1 VKPVMIK
8 VELIDHDKTG
18 LLVRKRRRDLGLTLQ
33 WVAARAKLSVSY
45 LSGLERGDRG
55 WTFELFDKVWG
66 ALR

>member
-18 LLVRKRRRDLGLTLQ
+18 LQVRKKRRQLGLTLAE
-33 WVAARAKLSVSY
+33 VADRTELSVSY

>member
-1 VKPVMIK
+1 MKPVMIR
-8 VELIDHDKTG
+8 VEHIDHDQTG
-18 LLVRKRRRDLGLTLQ
+18 LLVRRKRRALGLTLAE
-33 WVAARAKLSVSY
+33 VADRTGLSVSY